1 MPPAGKRKRP
11 ERSSVDSGEGRPSP
25 HRPQSASLAL
35 HDRGSEMRDGGRR
48 SSRGGQGGP
57 NGGGGRGGRRNDG
70 RDNNPNKLNIAGA
83 GRATPTSTPGPMSP
97 PPRVPSAAPTP
108 IATQTSTPTTEFPS
122 PAFRPD
128 PTPFDYTFLTEERL
142 SAWDTRRQ
150 EVTSLGKQAIQDED
164 TTDVSSIFQELIRA
178 TIDGRMNPGVAG
190 TCVKEILELDLPAA
204 EGAAPNFNAPVLF
217 LDILSMML
225 EDGTKTP
232 VLTSFAV
239 ATEISPD
246 LMRLNLDNDV
256 LEALGLTQSTFKR
269 MAVRKATNQL
279 YRQGNYNLLREET
292 EGYSKLVTELFTTS
306 GSEPPT
312 SEVVED
318 AFERLKGLIGTFD
331 LDVGRVLDITLDVFA
346 AVLIKHFRFFIK
358 LLRVSSWWPRHG
370 ALDGERDAG
379 LPNWALPS
387 SQGWM
392 TTAEDEELSK
402 HERSTRDVR
411 FWERARE
418 IGLDAFFELGGRQ
431 AVDSETKLQ
440 SLESSPSEDDEF
452 DADQDWIKHT
462 GTLPPSGN
470 RVAAQLLGF
479 KLRFYTSE
487 ARDDDDTLPANLIYL
502 TALLIKIGFIS
513 LRDLYPHLWPLDE
526 NMPAVREARQQELA
540 EKERLS
546 RPGGAATNALIMA
559 GALTDD
565 EPKNNNRNREAAS
578 SKSDPAA
585 KATTEPQDKDK
596 AKEPQDQKV
605 QLLICLL
612 TIGAIPE
619 SLFMLG
625 RFPWLPEAYPELI
638 PLINRILHHSIKDL
652 YDDVKPMTAIEKK
665 AACTTKK
672 VPDIDQVGVPKGQ
685 VRLIQLP
692 VRKQLRWPFPD
703 KHDTNDST
711 SYRFYWD
718 EWADD
723 IPVCRNVDDLF
734 TLCSTLL
741 NLSGVNI
748 GKDAN
753 LLTKITRIGID
764 SLRID
769 RSRPN
774 FERWQ
779 DLLKRLIVPAL
790 SLTNANSAMVGEVW
804 AMLKMFPVSVRYSV
818 YAEWFEGQTSR
829 LPAIK
834 AAFARTKL
842 ETLSTMKRI
851 SKINVPHMARALAK
865 IAYSSPG
872 VVFGIALSQIES
884 YNNLTEVVV
893 ECAKHFTS
901 LGYDVLVWS
910 LMSALGGKDR
920 NRTNAEFALLP
931 SRWLL
936 ALSRFSG
943 KVYKRYSILNLSPIL
958 RYVADQLYR
967 GNSTDLVILKELIAQ
982 MSGIVPDTDFTNA
995 QIHAMTGG
1003 EELRKHTLVTLF
1015 DKRFE
1020 SVKTSQRL
1028 MRALTESNLSGEL
1041 LISIAQY
1048 RQAAIYRISD
1058 ADAHIKLLA
1067 TMMDDTQEAL
1077 SQYLELL
1084 RSNLTVDEFDRQV
1097 PGIPELLQD
1106 FGLEPGL
1113 AFFIGRSSLSYH
1125 RSKVAS
1131 PVLNGTTKVTSEA
1144 IIPSA
1149 TLADA
1154 EGDIGMTDE
1163 ATPKVNGEASESPTL
1178 INGNGIEE
1186 DIQMVDSKESSP
1198 SAIVSDPF
1206 HKILEPIIAAVQAAL
1221 PDGSFTSLNPELYVT
1236 FWASALG
1243 DLAIPSNSY
1252 QTEIS
1257 RLVSDISE
1265 VAKDRSDMTK
1275 AGVAAKEV
1283 KKKTLSAT
1291 RDKLIAEFKEVLN
1304 NFSQKK
1310 VRLLKT
1316 KSLWFS
1322 KTSNPNLAMEAFLEK
1337 CLLPRLLLSPSDS
1350 EYCFRMV
1357 KFLHENGVPYFRTLA
1372 LYSQIF
1378 RPNRLRAIIFACTVR
1393 EAENLGRF
1401 LRLVLTDLS
1410 RWHADSTVFEREA
1423 WGSAANLPGFA
1434 KALDENGKPK
1444 GLVAYDG
1451 EQAFKSILLRW
1462 HTSLNTAIRDCLGGT
1477 EWMHI
1482 RNAMTVLKS
1491 VVEVFPAINFHGTKI
1506 LEQLE
1511 VIAVREKG
1519 SREDLALTSNAVLV
1533 QLKKREPKWVM
1544 VQAFGHVGSMA
1555 HMANDSTST
1564 NQDSGKQAVKS
1575 HLKPT
1580 AAEFKPG
1587 SQASPR
1593 VSSASKPPTAAEV
1606 EDGEV
1611 DDAKFTRTATKSN
1624 APVENIPDPK
1634 RAVLPAAALESK
1646 KLDVLAERDRFKAA
1660 KALQSAPGGV
1670 PSRPEIGRNLPST
1683 PLLDQRSPNL
1693 PSRPDAPF
1701 PSRDLLDRH
1710 PSRHGDRRDGRD
1722 SRLQD
1727 PRSDRQS
1734 GRLGDRPV
1742 ERIGDRPGDRPRD
1755 FPGGDRRAPEPAAR
1769 EFGRPQ
1775 DRAPGMD
1782 RERVKPDPP
1791 PRWTAES
1798 AREKLEKTAQAR
1810 EVDSGRLSRDMPP
1823 PRASGHPGDRPPTNS
1838 SDRMPPAASDRQ
1850 ELINPERAALIS
1862 ADKNPSRSNSPR
1874 RGREESREKASSRP
1888 QSPRRH
1894 GVDKDHLDSRRDDR
1908 SSRSSLPESYNS
1920 PRGRVE
1926 DSQPPPAGPRSD
1938 RPAERERGGP
1948 NDRPPFQPA
1957 QNPPRLVDPDHGRLN
1972 AVNRVQPDPNFGR
1985 LTAPAPDIPSGPRD
1999 RNIRGNHMANVP
2011 VPPRQNV
2018 RSGELPRPPTPE
2030 KQPPTGPSGRH
2041 PRRSG
2046 SLQVNSTPVASGPN
2060 AAAPTAVTPSPVSA
2074 IHPDRLKQLGGPV
2087 TQQQQP
2093 QAAQL
2098 PAGVHPDR
2106 LKAFGNDDSNR
2117 SQLQSQMGNNNNN
2130 NNRSRPNMSQPSTTL
2145 GSLATSGPPSGPK
2158 GSQPSPVTPGPNGFA
2173 APTGPASATERAA
2186 RGGRR
2191 QLAGINTMLQQAG
2204 QQNTPDRVAVRGRG
2218 GRMST
2223 GMGPETPNSGPST
2236 PILPIPPPPPGLPP
2250 ARQEPAKD
2258 LGRDLINPARAD
2270 LITGAESTKEDR
2282 DVDRS
2287 GRRER
2292 SGKSRRSSRS
2302 PGRERESKRGA
2313 PDEDRSQRS
2322 EHRDRSDRRASE
2334 RFEGDKDRHQS
2345 KSSPAPPRDLMA
2357 GRDSMGSRES
2367 GHRDRDRESSSRRD
2381 GRERDVPRDPTASWP
2396 SERGNER
2403 NNERGGGGRSGR
2415 DTRSSGDLRGN
2426 AEERRDGR
2434 SSREESG
2441 RKRRNDEGG
2450 MESRSG
2456 HDKRVRR

>member
-1 MPPAGKRKRP
+1 MAPAGKRKRP
-11 ERSSVDSGEGRPSP
+11 DRSSVDSGESRPSP
-25 HRPQSASLAL
+25 HRPQSASLAQ

-48 SSRGGQGGP
+48 SSRGGQGGS
-57 NGGGGRGGRRNDG
+57 GAGRGGRRNDA
-70 RDNNPNKLNIAGA
+70 RDNPNKLNIAGP
-83 GRATPTSTPGPMSP
+83 GRATPTPGPMSP
-97 PPRVPSAAPTP
+97 PPPRPVSAAQTPT
-108 IATQTSTPTTEFPS
+108 ATQTSTPITEIPT
-122 PAFRPD
+122 PVFRPD
-128 PTPFDYTFLTEERL
+128 PIPFDYTFLTDERL

-150 EVTSLGKQAIQDED
+150 EVISAGRQAIQDED
-164 TTDVSSIFQELIRA
+164 TTDLSSIFQELIRA
-178 TIDGRMNPGVAG
+178 TVDGRMEPAVAG
-190 TCVKEILELDLPAA
+190 NCVKEILVLEPSPDDGL
-204 EGAAPNFNAPVLF
+204 APSFNAPVLF

-225 EDGTKTP
+225 EDGTKNPALTP
-232 VLTSFAV
+232 FAV

-246 LMRLNLDNDV
+246 LMRLNFDNDV
-256 LEALGLTQSTFKR
+256 LEALGLTQGTFKR

-318 AFERLKGLIGTFD
+318 AFERVKGLIGTFD

-370 ALDGERDAG
+370 EIDGDRHGG

-387 SQGWM
+387 SSGWM
-392 TTAEDEELSK
+392 TTPEEEELSK
-402 HERSTRDVR
+402 HERSARDVQ

-418 IGLDAFFELGGRQ
+418 VGLDAFFELGGRR
-431 AVDSETKLQ
+431 AIDEETKQQCLD
-440 SLESSPSEDDEF
+440 SNASADTEF
-452 DADQDWIKHT
+452 DADREWIKHT

-540 EKERLS
+540 EKEKLS
-546 RPGGAATNALIMA
+546 RPGGGATNALTMA

-565 EPKNNNRNREAAS
+565 DPKNGGRIREAAS
-578 SKSDPAA
+578 SKADPAA
-585 KATTEPQDKDK
+585 KTTATTESEDK

-605 QLLICLL
+605 QLLVCLL
-612 TIGAIPE
+612 TIGALPE
-619 SLFMLG
+619 ALFMLG

-652 YDDVKPMTAIEKK
+652 YDEVKPVTVSEAEPQ
-665 AACTTKK
+665 CPTKK
-672 VPDIDQVGVPKGQ
+672 VAEIDQSGVPKGQ
-685 VRLIQLP
+685 VRLTQLP

-723 IPVCRNVDDLF
+723 IPVCRSVDDLF

-748 GKDAN
+748 GKDAT
-753 LLTKITRIGID
+753 LFSKITRIGID
-764 SLRID
+764 SLRVD

-790 SLTNANSAMVGEVW
+790 SLTNANSALVSEVW
-804 AMLKMFPVSVRYSV
+804 AMLKLFPVSVRYSV

-851 SKINVPHMARALAK
+851 SKINVAPMARALAK

-872 VVFGIALSQIES
+872 IVFSIALSQIES

-1003 EELRKHTLVTLF
+1003 EELKKHTLITLY

-1041 LISIAQY
+1041 LISIAQH
-1048 RQAAIYRISD
+1048 RQAAIYKISD
-1058 ADAHIKLLA
+1058 DEAHIKLLA

-1084 RSNLTVDEFDRQV
+1084 RSNLSVEEFDRQV
-1097 PGIPELLQD
+1097 PGIPELLRD
-1106 FGLEPGL
+1106 FGLDPGL
-1113 AFFIGRSSLSYH
+1113 AFFIGRQSLAYR
-1125 RSKVAS
+1125 RSNTAS
-1131 PVLNGTTKVTSEA
+1131 PELNGTTKVLSEA
-1144 IIPSA
+1144 TIPPT

-1154 EGDIGMTDE
+1154 DGDVGMADE
-1163 ATPKVNGEASESPTL
+1163 KEIASNGENPAL
-1178 INGNGIEE
+1178 LNGIVPRE
-1186 DIQMVDSKESSP
+1186 DVQMVDIKEDSMP
-1198 SAIVSDPF
+1198 APKSDPF
-1206 HKILEPIIAAVQAAL
+1206 QKILEPIIEAVQNVL
-1221 PDGSFTSLNPELYVT
+1221 PEGSFKSLNSELYVT

-1243 DLAIPSNSY
+1243 DLAIPNSSY
-1252 QTEIS
+1252 EAEIS
-1257 RLVSDISE
+1257 RLVGEISE
-1265 VAKDRSDMTK
+1265 LAKDRTDMTR
-1275 AGVAAKEV
+1275 AGVAAKEA
-1283 KKKTLSAT
+1283 KKKNLSST
-1291 RDKLIAEFKEVLN
+1291 RDKLIAEFKEALN

-1310 VRLLKT
+1310 ARLLKT

-1337 CLLPRLLLSPSDS
+1337 CLLPRLLLSPSDA

-1357 KFLHENGVPYFRTLA
+1357 KFLHENGVPYFRTLG
-1372 LYSQIF
+1372 LYTQIF

-1401 LRLVLTDLS
+1401 LRLVLMDLA
-1410 RWHADSTVFEREA
+1410 RWHADSAVFEKEA
-1423 WGSAANLPGFA
+1423 WGSGGNLPGFA
-1434 KALDENGKPK
+1434 KAIDDSGKPK

-1451 EQAFKSILLRW
+1451 DNGFKSCLLRW
-1462 HTSLNTAIRDCLGGT
+1462 HTSLNTALRDCLGGT

-1482 RNAMTVLKS
+1482 RNAITVLKS

-1511 VIAVREKG
+1511 VIATREKG
-1519 SREDLALTSNAVLV
+1519 SREDLALTGNAVLV

-1544 VQAFGHVGSMA
+1544 VQAFGHVGSMG
-1555 HMANDSTST
+1555 HTANDSAGA
-1564 NQDSGKQAVKS
+1564 NHENGKGSAKS
-1575 HLKPT
+1575 LLKPT

-1587 SQASPR
+1587 SRAS
-1593 VSSASKPPTAAEV
+1593 SQGASVPKAATAVEV

-1611 DDAKFTRTATKSN
+1611 DDAKTTRAAIKSGE
-1624 APVENIPDPK
+1624 PVENARDPK
-1634 RAVLPAAALESK
+1634 RPLPPATALESK
-1646 KLDVLAERDRFKAA
+1646 KIDVLAERDRFKAA
-1660 KALQSAPGGV
+1660 KALQSTPGSV
-1670 PSRPEIGRNLPST
+1670 PSRPDTGRNPAPTS
-1683 PLLDQRSPNL
+1683 LLDQRSPNL

-1701 PSRDLLDRH
+1701 PSRDLLDRQ
-1710 PSRHGDRRDGRD
+1710 PRHGDRRDGRD

-1727 PRSDRQS
+1727 PRLDRPS
-1734 GRLGDRPV
+1734 GRPGDRPV
-1742 ERIGDRPGDRPRD
+1742 ERPGDRPRE
-1755 FPGGDRRAPEPAAR
+1755 FFGTERRAPEPPSR
-1769 EFGRPQ
+1769 EFGRTS
-1775 DRAPGMD
+1775 DRVPGSD
-1782 RERVKPDPP
+1782 RERTRPDPP
-1791 PRWTAES
+1791 PRWTADS
-1798 AREKLEKTAQAR
+1798 AREKLERTAQAR
-1810 EVDSGRLSRDMPP
+1810 EVDGGRLSRDMPP
-1823 PRASGHPGDRPPTNS
+1823 PRPGPSLDRAPTAT
-1838 SDRMPPAASDRQ
+1838 SDRLPAIIPERQ
-1850 ELINPERAALIS
+1850 EIINPERAALIS

-1874 RGREESREKASSRP
+1874 RGREEPRERVSSRP

-1894 GVDKDHLDSRRDDR
+1894 GTDKDHLEARRDDR
-1908 SSRSSLPESYNS
+1908 PLRSGPQESFNS
-1920 PRGRVE
+1920 PLSRVE
-1926 DSQPPPAGPRSD
+1926 DVQPPPAGPRSD
-1938 RPAERERGGP
+1938 RPAERERGGQH
-1948 NDRPPFQPA
+1948 DRPAFQST
-1957 QNPPRLVDPDHGRLN
+1957 QLPPRSLDPDHGRLN
-1972 AVNRVQPDPNFGR
+1972 AMSRPQPDPNFGR

-1999 RNIRGNHMANVP
+1999 RNTRGNRMGNAPTPTRPNA
-2011 VPPRQNV
+2011 R
-2018 RSGELPRPPTPE
+2018 ELPRPPTPE
-2030 KQPPTGPSGRH
+2030 KQPPTGPSGGGRH
-2041 PRRSG
+2041 PRRSASG
-2046 SLQVNSTPVASGPN
+2046 QFDSTPVASGSN
-2060 AAAPTAVTPSPVSA
+2060 ATTATPVTPTAASA
-2074 IHPDRLKQLGGPV
+2074 IHPDRLKHLGGPV
-2087 TQQQQP
+2087 APPHVQP
-2093 QAAQL
+2093 QAPQQ
-2098 PAGVHPDR
+2098 PGGGIHPDR
-2106 LKAFGNDDSNR
+2106 LRAFGSEDPIKP
-2117 SQLQSQMGNNNNN
+2117 QLQSQMNNN
-2130 NNRSRPNMSQPSTTL
+2130 NNRSRPNVPP
-2145 GSLATSGPPSGPK
+2145 LATSGPPSGPK
-2158 GSQPSPVTPGPNGFA
+2158 GSQASPVHPGPNGFA

-2204 QQNTPDRVAVRGRG
+2204 QQNTPDRVNVRGRG

-2223 GMGPETPNSGPST
+2223 GIGPETPISGPST
-2236 PILPIPPPPPGLPP
+2236 PSLPVPPPPPGPPP
-2250 ARQEPAKD
+2250 ARQETARD

-2270 LITGAESTKEDR
+2270 LITGSEAPTEERDR
-2282 DVDRS
+2282 DRN

-2313 PDEDRSQRS
+2313 PDEERAQRS
-2322 EHRDRSDRRASE
+2322 EYRDRGDRRAGE
-2334 RFEGDKDRHQS
+2334 RGEAEKDRHQS
-2345 KSSPAPPRDLMA
+2345 KSSPAPARDLIA
-2357 GRDSMGSRES
+2357 GRESTGGRES
-2367 GHRDRDRESSSRRD
+2367 GRDRERGDRDREGSRRD
-2381 GRERDVPRDPTASWP
+2381 GRDRDIARDSNASW
-2396 SERGNER
+2396 SGERGGERGNER
-2403 NNERGGGGRSGR
+2403 GERGNERGGGRSSR
-2415 DTRSSGDLRGN
+2415 DTRSSGDLRGSG
-2426 AEERRDGR
+2426 EERRDGR
-2434 SSREESG
+2434 SSREEIG
-2441 RKRRNDEGG
+2441 RKRRSDEGG

>member
-1 MPPAGKRKRP
+1 MAPAGKRKRP
-11 ERSSVDSGEGRPSP
+11 ERSSVDSGESRPSP
-25 HRPQSASLAL
+25 HRPQSASLAQ

-48 SSRGGQGGP
+48 SSRGGQGGS
-57 NGGGGRGGRRNDG
+57 GAGRGGRRNDA
-70 RDNNPNKLNIAGA
+70 RDNPNNNPNKLNVAGP
-83 GRATPTSTPGPMSP
+83 GRATPTPGPMSP
-97 PPRVPSAAPTP
+97 PPPRPVSAAPTP
-108 IATQTSTPTTEFPS
+108 TATQTSTPTAEN
-122 PAFRPD
+122 PAPVFRPD
-128 PTPFDYTFLTEERL
+128 PIPFDYTFLTEERL

-150 EVTSLGKQAIQDED
+150 EVTSAGRQAIQDED
-164 TTDVSSIFQELIRA
+164 TTDLSSIFQELIRA
-178 TIDGRMNPGVAG
+178 TIDGRMDPTVAG
-190 TCVKEILELDLPAA
+190 SCVREILVLDPTP
-204 EGAAPNFNAPVLF
+204 EDGAAPSFNAPVLF

-225 EDGTKTP
+225 EDGTKNPALTP
-232 VLTSFAV
+232 FAV

-246 LMRLNLDNDV
+246 LMRLNFDNDV
-256 LEALGLTQSTFKR
+256 LESLGLTQGTFKR

-318 AFERLKGLIGTFD
+318 AFERVKGLIGTFD

-370 ALDGERDAG
+370 EMDGERQMG

-387 SQGWM
+387 SSGWM
-392 TTAEDEELSK
+392 TTPEDEELSK
-402 HERSTRDVR
+402 HERSTRDTQ

-418 IGLDAFFELGGRQ
+418 VGLDAFFELGGRR
-431 AVDSETKLQ
+431 AVDEETKQ
-440 SLESSPSEDDEF
+440 QCLEGNLSADTEF
-452 DADQDWIKHT
+452 DADREWIKYT

-546 RPGGAATNALIMA
+546 RPGGGATNALTMA

-565 EPKNNNRNREAAS
+565 DPKNGGRTREAAS

-585 KATTEPQDKDK
+585 KTTATTEPEDKS
-596 AKEPQDQKV
+596 KEPQDQKV

-612 TIGAIPE
+612 TIGAVPE
-619 SLFMLG
+619 ALFMLG

-652 YDDVKPMTAIEKK
+652 YDEAKPV
-665 AACTTKK
+665 TTSGADAECPTKR
-672 VPDIDQVGVPKGQ
+672 VAEIDQSGVPKGQ
-685 VRLIQLP
+685 VRLTQLP

-703 KHDTNDST
+703 KHDTNDSV

-734 TLCSTLL
+734 TLCGTLL

-748 GKDAN
+748 GKDAT
-753 LLTKITRIGID
+753 LLSKITRIGID
-764 SLRID
+764 SLRTD
-769 RSRPN
+769 RSRSN
-774 FERWQ
+774 LERWQ

-790 SLTNANSAMVGEVW
+790 SLTNANSAMVSEVW
-804 AMLKMFPVSVRYSV
+804 AMLKLFPVSVRYSI

-851 SKINVPHMARALAK
+851 SKINVAPMARALAK

-872 VVFGIALSQIES
+872 IVFSIALSQIES

-893 ECAKHFTS
+893 ECAKHFTN

-1003 EELRKHTLVTLF
+1003 EELRKHTLITLY
-1015 DKRFE
+1015 DKRYE
-1020 SVKTSQRL
+1020 STKTSQRL

-1048 RQAAIYRISD
+1048 RQAAIYNISD
-1058 ADAHIKLLA
+1058 AEAHIKLLA

-1084 RSNLTVDEFDRQV
+1084 RSNLSVEEFDRQV
-1097 PGIPELLQD
+1097 PGIPQLLKD
-1106 FGLEPGL
+1106 FGLDPGL
-1113 AFFIGRSSLSYH
+1113 AFFIGRSSLAYR
-1125 RSKVAS
+1125 RSNATS
-1131 PVLNGTTKVTSEA
+1131 PILNGTTKVLPEA
-1144 IIPSA
+1144 TIPPT

-1154 EGDIGMTDE
+1154 EGDVGMADDSELKPNGDSDASTL
-1163 ATPKVNGEASESPTL
+1163 VNGNA
-1178 INGNGIEE
+1178 IKE
-1186 DIQMVDSKESSP
+1186 DVQMVDIKEDSP
-1198 SAIVSDPF
+1198 PTPKSDPF
-1206 HKILEPIIAAVQAAL
+1206 HQILEPIIEAVQTVL
-1221 PDGSFTSLNPELYVT
+1221 PEGSFKSLNPELYVT

-1243 DLAIPSNSY
+1243 DLVIPNNSY
-1252 QTEIS
+1252 ETEIS
-1257 RLVSDISE
+1257 RLVSEISE
-1265 VAKDRSDMTK
+1265 VAKDRTDMTRT
-1275 AGVAAKEV
+1275 GVAAKEA
-1283 KKKTLSAT
+1283 KKKNLSST
-1291 RDKLIAEFKEVLN
+1291 RDKLIAELKEALN

-1322 KTSNPNLAMEAFLEK
+1322 KTSNPNMAMEAFLEK
-1337 CLLPRLLLSPSDS
+1337 CLLPRLLLSPSDA
-1350 EYCFRMV
+1350 EYCFRLV
-1357 KFLHENGVPYFRTLA
+1357 KFFHENGVPYFRTLG

-1401 LRLVLTDLS
+1401 LRLVLMDLS
-1410 RWHADSTVFEREA
+1410 RWHADSAVFEKEA
-1423 WGSAANLPGFA
+1423 WGSGGNLPGFA
-1434 KALDENGKPK
+1434 KAIDDNGKPK
-1444 GLVAYDG
+1444 SLVAYDG
-1451 EQAFKSILLRW
+1451 DNGFKSCLLRW
-1462 HTSLNTAIRDCLGGT
+1462 HTSLNTALRDCLGGT

-1511 VIAVREKG
+1511 VIATREKG
-1519 SREDLALTSNAVLV
+1519 SREDLALTGNAVLV

-1544 VQAFGHVGSMA
+1544 VQAFGHVGTMA
-1555 HMANDSTST
+1555 HAANDSAST
-1564 NQDSGKQAVKS
+1564 NHENGKAPVKS
-1575 HLKPT
+1575 LLKPT

-1587 SQASPR
+1587 SRAS
-1593 VSSASKPPTAAEV
+1593 SQGASAPKVPTAAEV

-1611 DDAKFTRTATKSN
+1611 DDAKTTRATTKSS
-1624 APVENIPDPK
+1624 ASVENTRDSKHP
-1634 RAVLPAAALESK
+1634 LPPATALESK
-1646 KLDVLAERDRFKAA
+1646 KMDVLAERDRFKAA
-1660 KALQSAPGGV
+1660 KALQSMPGNV
-1670 PSRPEIGRNLPST
+1670 PSRPDIGRNLPPTS
-1683 PLLDQRSPNL
+1683 LLDQRSPNL

-1710 PSRHGDRRDGRD
+1710 PRHGERRDGRD
-1722 SRLQD
+1722 SRIQESRL
-1727 PRSDRQS
+1727 DRTS
-1734 GRLGDRPV
+1734 SRPGDRPV
-1742 ERIGDRPGDRPRD
+1742 ERLGDRPGDRPRE
-1755 FPGGDRRAPEPAAR
+1755 FPGTERRAPEPATR
-1769 EFGRPQ
+1769 EFGRSS
-1775 DRAPGMD
+1775 DRVPGSD
-1782 RERVKPDPP
+1782 RERTRPDPP
-1791 PRWTAES
+1791 PRWTADS
-1798 AREKLEKTAQAR
+1798 AREKLERTAQAR

-1823 PRASGHPGDRPPTNS
+1823 PRASAQP
-1838 SDRMPPAASDRQ
+1838 SDRVPTTTSDRSPAVIPERQ
-1850 ELINPERAALIS
+1850 EIINPERAALIS
-1862 ADKNPSRSNSPR
+1862 ADKNPPSRSNSPR
-1874 RGREESREKASSRP
+1874 RGREEPRERISSRP

-1894 GVDKDHLDSRRDDR
+1894 GADKDHSDSRRDDR
-1908 SSRSSLPESYNS
+1908 PSRNGPQESYNS
-1920 PRGRVE
+1920 PRSRIE
-1926 DSQPPPAGPRSD
+1926 DVQPPPAGPRSD
-1938 RPAERERGGP
+1938 RTAERERSGP
-1948 NDRPPFQPA
+1948 HDRPAFQPT
-1957 QNPPRLVDPDHGRLN
+1957 QPPPRSLDPDHGRLN
-1972 AVNRVQPDPNFGR
+1972 AASRPQPDPNFGR

-1999 RNIRGNHMANVP
+1999 RNTRGNRMGNAP
-2011 VPPRQNV
+2011 APPRPNA

-2030 KQPPTGPSGRH
+2030 KQPPTGPSGGRH
-2041 PRRSG
+2041 PRRSASG
-2046 SLQVNSTPVASGPN
+2046 QFDSTPVASGPN
-2060 AAAPTAVTPSPVSA
+2060 ATPATPVTPSPASA
-2074 IHPDRLKQLGGPV
+2074 IHPDRLKHLGGPV
-2087 TQQQQP
+2087 AQPQVQPQTPQQP
-2093 QAAQL
+2093 
-2098 PAGVHPDR
+2098 AGGIHPDR
-2106 LKAFGNDDSNR
+2106 LRAFSSDDPVKP
-2117 SQLQSQMGNNNNN
+2117 QAQSQMNHNN
-2130 NNRSRPNMSQPSTTL
+2130 NNRSRPNVPP
-2145 GSLATSGPPSGPK
+2145 LATSGPPSGPK
-2158 GSQPSPVTPGPNGFA
+2158 GSQASPVHPGPNGFA

-2204 QQNTPDRVAVRGRG
+2204 QQNTPERVNIRGRG

-2223 GMGPETPNSGPST
+2223 GMGPETPISGPPT
-2236 PILPIPPPPPGLPP
+2236 PSLPVPPPPPGPPP
-2250 ARQEPAKD
+2250 ARQETARDP
-2258 LGRDLINPARAD
+2258 GRDLINPARAD
-2270 LITGAESTKEDR
+2270 LITGAEAPNKER
-2282 DVDRS
+2282 DQDRS

-2302 PGRERESKRGA
+2302 PGRDRESKRGA
-2313 PDEDRSQRS
+2313 PDDGYSQRT
-2322 EHRDRSDRRASE
+2322 EYRDRSDRRAGE
-2334 RFEGDKDRHQS
+2334 RGEAEKDRHQS
-2345 KSSPAPPRDLMA
+2345 KSSPAPARDLMA
-2357 GRDSMGSRES
+2357 GRESTGGRDSGRDRER
-2367 GHRDRDRESSSRRD
+2367 GDRDRDSSRRD
-2381 GRERDVPRDPTASWP
+2381 GRERDITRDPNSGW
-2396 SERGNER
+2396 SGERGNER
-2403 NNERGGGGRSGR
+2403 GGGRSSR
-2415 DTRSSGDLRGN
+2415 DTRSSGDLRGSG
-2426 AEERRDGR
+2426 EDRRDGR
-2434 SSREESG
+2434 SSREEGS
-2441 RKRRNDEGG
+2441 RKRRSDEGG

>member
-1 MPPAGKRKRP
+1 
-11 ERSSVDSGEGRPSP
+11 
-25 HRPQSASLAL
+25 
-35 HDRGSEMRDGGRR
+35 MRDGGRR
-48 SSRGGQGGP
+48 ASRGGQGGP
-57 NGGGGRGGRRNDG
+57 GANGGRGGRRNEG
-70 RDNNPNKLNIAGA
+70 RDNNPNKVNIAVP
-83 GRATPTSTPGPMSP
+83 GRTTPTPGPMSP
-97 PPRVPSAAPTP
+97 PPPRTVSAAPTP
-108 IATQTSTPTTEFPS
+108 TATQASTPTFEYAPPTPKLE
-122 PAFRPD
+122 

-142 SAWDTRRQ
+142 SSWDFRRQ
-150 EVTSLGKQAIQDED
+150 EVIDLGKQAIQDED

-178 TIDGRMNPGVAG
+178 TVDGRIDARIAG
-190 TCVKEILELDLPAA
+190 NCVKDILGPDPTTSDGE
-204 EGAAPNFNAPVLF
+204 APSFNAPVLF
-217 LDILSMML
+217 LDIFSMML
-225 EDGTKTP
+225 EGGISSSALTP
-232 VLTSFAV
+232 FAV
-239 ATEISPD
+239 ATDISPE

-256 LEALGLTQSTFKR
+256 LETLGLTQSTFKR

-318 AFERLKGLIGTFD
+318 AFERVKGLIGTFD

-370 ALDGERDAG
+370 EIDGGRHAG

-387 SQGWM
+387 SPGWM
-392 TTAEDEELSK
+392 PTPEDEEHSK
-402 HERSTRDVR
+402 QERSIRDVQ

-418 IGLDAFFELGGRQ
+418 IGVDAFFELGGRR
-431 AVDSETKLQ
+431 AVDEETKQQ
-440 SLESSPSEDDEF
+440 SFDSSVSDNTEF
-452 DADQDWIKHT
+452 DADREWIKHT

-487 ARDDDDTLPANLIYL
+487 ARDDDDALPANLIYL

-526 NMPAVREARQQELA
+526 DMPAVREARQEELA

-546 RPGGAATNALIMA
+546 RPGGGATNALLMA
-559 GALTDD
+559 GALTNDD
-565 EPKNNNRNREAAS
+565 PKDGGRNREAAS
-578 SKSDPAA
+578 SKSDPVA
-585 KATTEPQDKDK
+585 KAITEPQEKDK
-596 AKEPQDQKV
+596 SKEPQDQKV

-652 YDDVKPMTAIEKK
+652 YNDIKPK
-665 AACTTKK
+665 ATIMEDADCSTKK
-672 VPDIDQVGVPKGQ
+672 VADTDQSGVPKGQ
-685 VRLIQLP
+685 VRLAQLP

-703 KHDTNDST
+703 RHDTNDST

-723 IPVCRNVDDLF
+723 IPVCRNVDDFF

-748 GKDAN
+748 GKDVN
-753 LLTKITRIGID
+753 LLSKITRIGID
-764 SLRID
+764 SLRAD
-769 RSRPN
+769 RSRQN
-774 FERWQ
+774 HERWQ

-790 SLTNANSAMVGEVW
+790 SLTNANSAMVSEVW
-804 AMLKMFPVSVRYSV
+804 VMLQIFPVSVRYSI

-851 SKINVPHMARALAK
+851 SKVNVAPMARALAK

-872 VVFGIALSQIES
+872 IVFGIALSQIES
-884 YNNLTEVVV
+884 YTNLTEVVV

-920 NRTNAEFALLP
+920 NRNNAEFALLP
-931 SRWLL
+931 SKWLL

-967 GNSTDLVILKELIAQ
+967 GNSTDLVILKELISQ

-1020 SVKTSQRL
+1020 STKTSQRL
-1028 MRALTESNLSGEL
+1028 MRALTESHLSGEL

-1084 RSNLTVDEFDRQV
+1084 RSNLSVDDFDRQV
-1097 PGIPELLQD
+1097 PGIPQLLQD

-1125 RSKVAS
+1125 RSKATS
-1131 PVLNGTTKVTSEA
+1131 PVLNGTTTGTSETT
-1144 IIPSA
+1144 IPPNA
-1149 TLADA
+1149 LVDT
-1154 EGDIGMTDE
+1154 EGDVDMSDDT
-1163 ATPKVNGEASESPTL
+1163 TPKVHGEDSVLSKVP
-1178 INGNGIEE
+1178 NGIAPTEDLLIADSEE
-1186 DIQMVDSKESSP
+1186 TSP
-1198 SAIVSDPF
+1198 IVLSSDPF
-1206 HKILEPIIAAVQAAL
+1206 HKILEPIVAAVQAVL
-1221 PDGSFTSLNPELYVT
+1221 PSGSFTSLNPDLYVT

-1243 DLAIPSNSY
+1243 DLAIPSSSY

-1265 VAKDRSDMTK
+1265 IAKDRTDMTK

-1283 KKKTLSAT
+1283 KKKNLSAT

-1316 KSLWFS
+1316 KALWFS

-1357 KFLHENGVPYFRTLA
+1357 KFLHENAVPYFRTLA

-1401 LRLVLTDLS
+1401 LRLVLMDLS
-1410 RWHADSTVFEREA
+1410 RWHADSAVFEREA

-1434 KALDENGKPK
+1434 KALDDNGKPK

-1462 HTSLNTAIRDCLGGT
+1462 HTSLNTALRDCLGGT

-1491 VVEVFPAINFHGTKI
+1491 VVEVFPTINFHGTKI

-1511 VIAVREKG
+1511 FIASREKG
-1519 SREDLALTSNAVLV
+1519 HREDLALTSNAVLV

-1544 VQAFGHVGSMA
+1544 VQAFGHVGAMA
-1555 HMANDSTST
+1555 QTANDSTST
-1564 NQDSGKQAVKS
+1564 SQDSTKQTAKS

-1587 SQASPR
+1587 ARASPQ
-1593 VSSASKPPTAAEV
+1593 VVPTTKPPTAAEV

-1611 DDAKFTRTATKSN
+1611 DDAKNSKHATKSGV
-1624 APVENIPDPK
+1624 VENVQDSK
-1634 RAVLPAAALESK
+1634 RSLPPATALESK
-1646 KLDVLAERDRFKAA
+1646 KADVLAERDRFKAA
-1660 KALQSAPGGV
+1660 KALQSTPGGV
-1670 PSRPEIGRNLPST
+1670 PSRPDIGRNLPVT
-1683 PLLDQRSPNL
+1683 TLLDQRSPNL
-1693 PSRPDAPF
+1693 PSRPDAPL

-1710 PSRHGDRRDGRD
+1710 TPRHGDRRDGRE
-1722 SRLQD
+1722 SRTQD
-1727 PRSDRQS
+1727 PRPDRQS
-1734 GRLGDRPV
+1734 GGRSGDRPI
-1742 ERIGDRPGDRPRD
+1742 ERIGDRPGDRPGDRLRD
-1755 FPGGDRRAPEPAAR
+1755 FPGNDRRVPDPATR
-1769 EFGRPQ
+1769 EFGRPI
-1775 DRAPGMD
+1775 DRAPGAD
-1782 RERVKPDPP
+1782 RERIKEPP
-1791 PRWTAES
+1791 PRWTADS
-1798 AREKLEKTAQAR
+1798 AREKLDKTAQAR
-1810 EVDSGRLSRDMPP
+1810 EVDSSRQSRDMLP
-1823 PRASGHPGDRPPTNS
+1823 PRASGPLSDRISGSS
-1838 SDRMPPAASDRQ
+1838 SDRLPAVVPERQ

-1874 RGREESREKASSRP
+1874 RGREEPREKGSSRP
-1888 QSPRRH
+1888 QSPRRN
-1894 GVDKDHLDSRRDDR
+1894 GADKDHSDSRRDDR
-1908 SSRSSLPESYNS
+1908 SSRSNLPESYNS
-1920 PRGRVE
+1920 PRGRVDE
-1926 DSQPPPAGPRSD
+1926 IQPPPAGPRGD
-1938 RPAERERGGP
+1938 RPAERDPAVP
-1948 NDRPPFQPA
+1948 NVKPAFQAAQIPA
-1957 QNPPRLVDPDHGRLN
+1957 RSVDSDHGRLN
-1972 AVNRVQPDPNFGR
+1972 AVNRAPPDPNFGR
-1985 LTAPAPDIPSGPRD
+1985 LTAPASDIPSGPRD
-1999 RNIRGNHMANVP
+1999 RNGRGNRVAN
-2011 VPPRQNV
+2011 PPLPPQYNP

-2030 KQPPTGPSGRH
+2030 KQPPTGPSSGRH
-2041 PRRSG
+2041 PRRGGSMQVDPISIVSG
-2046 SLQVNSTPVASGPN
+2046 SNTVVSTP
-2060 AAAPTAVTPSPVSA
+2060 AAQSPVTA
-2074 IHPDRLKQLGGPV
+2074 IHPDRLRQLGGPV
-2087 TQQQQP
+2087 APQP
-2093 QAAQL
+2093 QAGQQ
-2098 PAGVHPDR
+2098 PVGIHPDR
-2106 LKAFGNDDSNR
+2106 LKAFGNEDAVR
-2117 SQLQSQMGNNNNN
+2117 SHPQPHVGNNHN
-2130 NNRSRPNMSQPSTTL
+2130 NNRSRPNISQNSMANL
-2145 GSLATSGPPSGPK
+2145 GSLATTIPPSGPK
-2158 GSQPSPVTPGPNGFA
+2158 GVQSSPIQPGPNGFA
-2173 APTGPASATERAA
+2173 APTGPSSANERAA

-2204 QQNTPDRVAVRGRG
+2204 QQIAPERMTVRGRG
-2218 GRMST
+2218 GRVST
-2223 GMGPETPNSGPST
+2223 GMGPEAPNSGPST
-2236 PILPIPPPPPGLPP
+2236 PILPVPPPLSGPPP
-2250 ARQEPAKD
+2250 ARQEPIKD
-2258 LGRDLINPARAD
+2258 LGRDIINPARAD
-2270 LITGAESTKEDR
+2270 LITGAEPPKEDR
-2282 DVDRS
+2282 DMDRS
-2287 GRRER
+2287 GRRDR
-2292 SGKSRRSSRS
+2292 KSRRGSRS

-2313 PDEDRSQRS
+2313 PDEDRTQRS
-2322 EHRDRSDRRASE
+2322 EYRERSE
-2334 RFEGDKDRHQS
+2334 RRVSERGEGEKDRHQS
-2345 KSSPAPPRDLMA
+2345 KSSPAPPRELMT
-2357 GRDSMGSRES
+2357 GRDSMGGGRE
-2367 GHRDRDRESSSRRD
+2367 GGRDRDRDRQSSGRRD
-2381 GRERDVPRDPTASWP
+2381 VRERDITRDLTAGWP
-2396 SERGNER
+2396 NERGGHER
-2403 NNERGGGGRSGR
+2403 SNERGGGGRSGR

-2426 AEERRDGR
+2426 AEARRDGNR
-2434 SSREESG
+2434 STRDEGG
-2441 RKRRNDEGG
+2441 RKRRSDEGG
-2450 MESRSG
+2450 MESRG